1 MVACEQEPAQ
11 HIDAWQKA
19 VVAYRDWLRPHLPAP
34 IQPKAMLQSEGLA
47 AVCLECISVFNL
59 TMLQTR
65 FEPWRELGYRLQ
77 LWGQMSNSANAGAV
91 PPLKPGEAHGCCLME
106 YKMHPRYADAG
117 LPQWVKSLGAQ
128 GVEAGYYSQPLR
140 PMVDNPDRNVSWGG
154 MPINN
159 TAWIVGWL
167 DVLRNNY
174 SANGERP
181 GSTPL
186 RQFVN
191 GLTQTVCSQRS
202 TSTCSAECSKA
213 PQPSYSRSSTALP
226 AASCP
231 RIPSPKAG

>member
-1 MVACEQEPAQ
+1 MAWEQEPAQ

-154 MPINN
+154 MPIS
-159 TAWIVGWL
+159 
-167 DVLRNNY
+167 R
-174 SANGERP
+174 
-181 GSTPL
+181 
-186 RQFVN
+186 
-191 GLTQTVCSQRS
+191 C
-202 TSTCSAECSKA
+202 
-213 PQPSYSRSSTALP
+213 SRSLSSSFEEAQRKRLHRQYRMD
-226 AASCP
+226 S
-231 RIPSPKAG
+231 RLAGRPPQQLLGQW

>member
-11 HIDAWQKA
+11 RVDAWQKA
-19 VVAYRDWLRPHLPAP
+19 VVAYRDWIRPNLPPP
-34 IQPKAMLQSEGLA
+34 IQPRAMLQSEGLA

-65 FEPWRELGYRLQ
+65 FEPWRKLGYRLQ

-159 TAWIVGWL
+159 SAWISGWL

-181 GSTPL
+181 VSIVCRLLIRLSENGRGSF
-186 RQFVN
+186 R
-191 GLTQTVCSQRS
+191 TV
-202 TSTCSAECSKA
+202 
-213 PQPSYSRSSTALP
+213 
-226 AASCP
+226 
-231 RIPSPKAG
+231 